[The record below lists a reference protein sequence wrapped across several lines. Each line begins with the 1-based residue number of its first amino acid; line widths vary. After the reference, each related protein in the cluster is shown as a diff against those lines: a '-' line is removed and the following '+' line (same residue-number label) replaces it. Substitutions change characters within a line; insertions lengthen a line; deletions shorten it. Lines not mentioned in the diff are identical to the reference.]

1 MKEIEKEDLDRLA
14 EFEKTILN
22 LQGEDSPLYIQGE
35 DSPLYNIDYEMES
48 QIRYDVLV
56 DLFEVSDV
64 FDSLKQLDI
73 SKDDLWNHLKFIEVS
88 DYLTSKK

>member
-22 LQGEDSPLYIQGE
+22 LQGEDSPLY
-35 DSPLYNIDYEMES
+35 NIDYEMEA
-48 QIRYDVLV
+48 QIRYDVLI

-73 SKDDLWNHLKFIEVS
+73 SKDDLWNHLKFIEVY